1 MLVSTTTAKKQYE
14 RGWKFEKDA
23 DILEKQW
30 GISYPMLVSTTTA
43 KKQYEQGLPFKATFD
58 EFVNGLY
65 FYSEMLFTY
74 ENVSYEVFLKG
85 RETVVFCSEDM
96 QQEYGSREEF
106 EAKANI
112 DGVLLKD
119 LWADVSFAGFMYCG

>member
-1 MLVSTTTAKKQYE
+1 M
-14 RGWKFEKDA
+14 
-23 DILEKQW
+23 
-30 GISYPMLVSTTTA
+30 
-43 KKQYEQGLPFKATFD
+43 PFKATFD

-85 RETVVFCSEDM
+85 SETVEFCSEDM

-119 LWADVSFAGFMYCG
+119 LWGREFRGIYVLRITSACRSQYPYPDKKQCLTLKKRPIKRRSFVFAV

>member
-1 MLVSTTTAKKQYE
+1 M
-14 RGWKFEKDA
+14 
-23 DILEKQW
+23 
-30 GISYPMLVSTTTA
+30 
-43 KKQYEQGLPFKATFD
+43 PFKATFD

-85 RETVVFCSEDM
+85 SETVVFCSEDM

-119 LWADVSFAGFMYCG
+119 FWADVIRGIYVLRITSACRGQYPYPDKKQCLTLKKRPIKSRSFVFLVLRNVINFRR

>member
-1 MLVSTTTAKKQYE
+1 MGNKLSHAGFDENCK
-14 RGWKFEKDA
+14 
-23 DILEKQW
+23 
-30 GISYPMLVSTTTA
+30 

-85 RETVVFCSEDM
+85 SETVVFCSEDM